1 MYWHEAGIPSHFWK
15 IDTAGNKNLLG
26 SASLKHIGRI
36 HLRNDGTLFFIKD
49 ADIYY
54 IPPGGSIQLYAK
66 SIGEKTL
73 LNTGSSDANVI
84 LSLWGDA
91 KGNIYAATGDV
102 IKKIAKNKL
111 VTTIYKSDGLWKP
124 SGGLI
129 AANGD
134 FWVLEYNIPYK
145 VRTIK
150 VSREMQKQIAKGN
163 SFNVIVMPLLLIVF
177 TLAGVWFL
185 FRKKNQ
191 PLAPNSRLPM
201 RTIVLPSFIAN
212 S

>member
-1 MYWHEAGIPSHFWK
+1 
-15 IDTAGNKNLLG
+15 
-26 SASLKHIGRI
+26 
-36 HLRNDGTLFFIKD
+36 
-49 ADIYY
+49 
-54 IPPGGSIQLYAK
+54 
-66 SIGEKTL
+66 L
-73 LNTGSSDANVI
+73 LNTGSSDASVI
-84 LSLWGDA
+84 LSLWSDA

-150 VSREMQKQIAKGN
+150 VRREMQKQIAKGN
-163 SFNVIVMPLLLIVF
+163 SFTVIVMPLLLIVF

-185 FRKKNQ
+185 FRKKISLLNQ
-191 PLAPNSRLPM
+191 TAGCRCEPLCCPLLLQTRNRCSYPLKE
-201 RTIVLPSFIAN
+201 L
-212 S
+212 